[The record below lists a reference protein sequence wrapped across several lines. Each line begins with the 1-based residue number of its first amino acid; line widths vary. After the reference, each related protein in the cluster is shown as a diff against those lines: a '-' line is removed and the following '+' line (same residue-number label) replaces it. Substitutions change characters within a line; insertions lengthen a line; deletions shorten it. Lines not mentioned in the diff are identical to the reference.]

1 MSAYNGRVEHLNEMR
16 RRTHGCERVEERL
29 SPPRAVQALFEP
41 LNQACALF
49 TIEPKKSLENELDWV
64 GMLLGHDNRVHNA
77 ELRTTE
83 LRFQLV
89 HVFHLA
95 YLGAGQCREKAPRE

>member
-1 MSAYNGRVEHLNEMR
+1 
-16 RRTHGCERVEERL
+16 
-29 SPPRAVQALFEP
+29 
-41 LNQACALF
+41 
-49 TIEPKKSLENELDWV
+49 LENELDRI
-64 GMLLGHDNRVHNA
+64 GMLLGHDNRVDIA

-95 YLGAGQCREKAPRE
+95 YLGEGQCREKAPRE